1 MELTVQLL
9 RDWFGQF
16 NTRYFGGELP
26 EPRLAV
32 NKSRRLLGQFSCKKV
47 RKGLFRGYKTV
58 GYTIKVSEYYDLS
71 MHEYQS
77 TLLHEMIHYYI
88 MYTCKKDT
96 SAHGRLFRQWM
107 QRLNQDGWNVAVSS
121 KTDRY
126 AIRQQPSDAQYLLLV
141 LKTRDGKHFLSVVN
155 PSYRTYIERQISL
168 SSVIIDY
175 HWLVSRD
182 TRYAHWVRVRSLRGK
197 RITETEYHTL
207 LTK

>member
-16 NTRYFGGELP
+16 NARYFGGELP

-77 TLLHEMIHYYI
+77 TLLH
-88 MYTCKKDT
+88 
-96 SAHGRLFRQWM
+96 
-107 QRLNQDGWNVAVSS
+107 
-121 KTDRY
+121 